1 METLSNFIGIANGY
15 LWSNGMLILCFGAG
29 LIFTIMMGVP
39 QIRMIP
45 EMVKLLFNGKA
56 SEEGLSSFQA
66 FTLAIAG
73 RVGVGNIAGVATA
86 VCMGGPGAIFW
97 MWMVAIIGS
106 ATSFVECSLSQ
117 LHKVKVNGEYR
128 GGWFY
133 YIGDRFKGLG
143 AFAAVLFAITMPFTQ
158 TSLHANNIAAACNN
172 AFGVPKIAVGI
183 FIAVLLG
190 LIVFGGVKR
199 IGRAAEMI
207 VPVMA
212 TVYILVALLIIF
224 LNIEKVP
231 TAFALIVEGAFG
243 KSQIIGATMGSAII
257 WGTKRAI
264 FSSETGLTTATASAA
279 AANVSH
285 PAKQGLVQ
293 AFSIYID
300 TLFVC
305 TATGLMLVVSGAF
318 NVQGADG
325 ELIYMGLG
333 SAIEAGPVWVAD
345 AINTVLPIGAPFI
358 AIAIFF
364 FGFTSIMNHNYSTVS
379 AVSYFFKDGK
389 MPKWVEYGVDV
400 LFLAG
405 AVLGTAVSTLQFS
418 WDLGDMFLGA
428 CTWINYIFLL
438 LSAGV
443 AAKLLKDYETQK
455 KQGLDPLF
463 NPDKFEGMGGFK
475 FDMSLWKSIRDRF
488 KTGELKN

>member
-1 METLSNFIGIANGY
+1 MEVLTSLIGTANGY
-15 LWSNGMLILCFGAG
+15 LWSNAMLILCFGSG
-29 LIFTIMMGVP
+29 LVFTIMMKVP

-45 EMVKLLFNGKA
+45 EMVKLLFNGQ
-56 SEEGLSSFQA
+56 SSNEGLSSFQA

-97 MWMVAIIGS
+97 MWMVALIGS

-117 LHKVKVNGEYR
+117 LHKSTVNGEYR

-133 YIGDRFKGLG
+133 YIGHKWGWLG
-143 AFAAVLFAITMPFTQ
+143 AFTAALFAITMPLTQ
-158 TSLHANNIAAACNN
+158 TSLHANNIAAAAAN

-183 FIAVLLG
+183 LIAVLLA
-190 LIVFGGVKR
+190 LIVFGGAKR
-199 IGRAAEMI
+199 IGHAAEMI

-212 TVYILVALLIIF
+212 TVYILVALLVIF
-224 LNIEKVP
+224 LNADKIP
-231 TAFALIVEGAFG
+231 SAFAMIVSSAFG
-243 KSQIIGATMGSAII
+243 KNQVIGAAMGSAMI

-264 FSSETGLTTATASAA
+264 FSSETGMTTATPSAA
-279 AANVSH
+279 SANVSH

-305 TATGLMLVVSGAF
+305 TATGLMLVVSGMF

-325 ELIYMGLG
+325 QLIYTGL
-333 SAIEAGPVWVAD
+333 SDAIEAGPVWVSE

-379 AVSYFFKDGK
+379 AISYFFKDGK
-389 MPKWVEYGVDV
+389 MPKWAEYGIDV
-400 LFLAG
+400 LFLIG
-405 AVLGTAVSTLQFS
+405 AVFGTTVSTLQLS
-418 WDLGDMFLGA
+418 WDIGDMFLGA
-428 CTWINYIFLL
+428 CTWINYLFLL
-438 LSAGV
+438 LSGGV

-455 KQGLDPLF
+455 KAGKDPVF
-463 NPDKFEGMGGFK
+463 DPDQFAGESGFD
-475 FDMSLWKSIRDRF
+475 FDMSLWRSIRDRF
-488 KTGELKN
+488 NSGELKN

>member
-1 METLSNFIGIANGY
+1 MEALYGFIGTMNSY
-15 LWSNGMLILCFGAG
+15 LWSNGMLILCFGTG
-29 LIFTIMMGVP
+29 LIFTVLMGVP

-106 ATSFVECSLSQ
+106 ATTFVECSLSQ
-117 LHKVKVNGEYR
+117 LHKTTVNGEYR

-133 YIGDRFKGLG
+133 YIGNSFKGLG
-143 AFAAVLFAITMPFTQ
+143 AFTAALFAVTMPLTQ

-172 AFGVPKIAVGI
+172 AFGIPKIAVGI
-183 FIAVLLG
+183 IIAILLG
-190 LIVFGGVKR
+190 LIVFGGAKR
-199 IGRAAEMI
+199 IGHAAETI

-212 TVYILVALLIIF
+212 TAYILVALIVIVVNF
-224 LNIEKVP
+224 SKVP
-231 TAFALIVEGAFG
+231 AAFGLIVSSAFG
-243 KSQIIGATMGSAII
+243 KSQLIGATMGSAII

-264 FSSETGLTTATASAA
+264 FSSETGLTTATPSAA
-279 AANVSH
+279 SANVSH

-293 AFSIYID
+293 SFSIYID

-325 ELIYMGLG
+325 KLIYMGLG
-333 SAIEAGPVWVAD
+333 DAIEAGPVWVSN
-345 AINTVLPIGAPFI
+345 AINTVMPIGAPFI

-379 AVSYFFKDGK
+379 AISWFFKEGK
-389 MPKWVEYGVDV
+389 MPKWAEYGIDI
-400 LFLAG
+400 LFLFG
-405 AVLGTAVSTLQFS
+405 AVVGTAVTTLQLS
-418 WDLGDMFLGA
+418 WDIGDMFLGA

-438 LSAGV
+438 MSAGV
-443 AAKLLKDYETQK
+443 AAKLLKDYESQK
-455 KQGLDPLF
+455 KQGIEPVFD
-463 NPDKFEGMGGFK
+463 PDKFEGQKGFN
-475 FDMSLWKSIRDRF
+475 FDINLWRTIRDRF
-488 KTGELKN
+488 NSGELKN